1 MANVETINVNDK
13 VEGLLLP
20 KHVGLFHK
28 VSLDEWLN
36 SGESEDTYDKIILPY
51 RKTELSAGY
60 DFIYNGSEDLI
71 LEPGEVSKVINTGIR
86 VEIFSYDFL
95 AILPRSGIGFKYQTR
110 LANTVGVIDADYF
123 YSDNEGHIKIKL
135 VNGNEKLI
143 IKPGMGFAQGIF
155 IPFGLTLDDDNI
167 EKRTRNGGLG
177 STD

>member
-1 MANVETINVNDK
+1 MSFIKNLVYSMVTERLMVS
-13 VEGLLLP
+13 

-28 VSLDEWLN
+28 VSLTEWLN

-51 RKTELSAGY
+51 RKTERSAGY

-71 LEPGEVSKVINTGIR
+71 LEPGEVSEEINTGIR

-95 AILPRSGIGFKYQTR
+95 AIFPRSGIGFKYQTR

-135 VNGNEKLI
+135 VNGNKKLI

-155 IPFGLTLDDDNI
+155 IPFGLTLDDDNT
-167 EKRTRNGGLG
+167 EKRTRNGGFG